1 MNAVP
6 WDPLQREVLEAMG
19 FAVYRAAMPAAT
31 PAMMPMQ
38 AAQPAAT
45 LPISSHDASANGPL
59 PDDPLI
65 SALLRAA
72 GRDRDAGDAA
82 QLVRGWPAPQAL
94 RRDPRAKRALWPQL
108 RALRRPRA

>member
-6 WDPLQREVLEAMG
+6 WDPLQREVLDAMG
-19 FAVYRAAMPAAT
+19 FAVYHAAMPATAPVPAT
-31 PAMMPMQ
+31 PA
-38 AAQPAAT
+38 AAT
-45 LPISSHDASANGPL
+45 LPISSHDALPDAPL

-82 QLVRGWPAPQAL
+82 QLVRGWPSPQAL
-94 RRDPRAKRALWPQL
+94 RCDPRAKRALWPQL

>member
-19 FAVYRAAMPAAT
+19 FSVYGAIPAAT
-31 PAMMPMQ
+31 ATASD
-38 AAQPAAT
+38 AA
-45 LPISSHDASANGPL
+45 SDAVPG
-59 PDDPLI
+59 DPLVA
-65 SALLRAA
+65 ALLRAA
-72 GRDRDAGDAA
+72 GRSRDARDAA
-82 QLVRGWPAPQAL
+82 QLAQGWPSPQTL